1 MYAYKVS
8 LRSALALPVFVA
20 ALFIGIQTASAQVDT
35 GAILGTVADQ
45 SGAVVPGADV
55 TLVNEGTGLS
65 QKTTSISDGSYNFTP
80 LKIGSYTLTVE
91 KAGFQK
97 VVRRD
102 IALHVNEQVKLDV
115 TLIPGAVTQTIEV
128 TAAAPLLQ
136 TQTASVGQVV
146 GGQSVNDLPLNGR
159 NYTWLAQLVAGVT
172 RSADTLRGLQETG
185 GISANG
191 LPLVHNN
198 YILDG
203 IDNNNDTVDYL
214 NGASYATLPPP
225 DAIQE
230 FKVQTSNF
238 NAEFGRAGA
247 AVINATIKSGTN
259 HIHGD
264 VWEFVRN
271 DKFDAASFFEN
282 SPTHIQKG
290 EFRRNQFGG
299 AVGGPVAIPHVYNGK
314 DKTFF
319 FVDYE
324 GNRIRQA
331 YPRLATVPTNLERSS
346 GYTDL
351 QELIAGQS
359 GTRTDDLGRVFPLG
373 TVFDPATTRSVTQG
387 TVDPVTQLTA
397 TTTGLVRDPF
407 YSGSLVGMTNFTGAS
422 AIANL
427 NMLPVSR
434 LDANAIKML
443 NLYPTPSG
451 AGLFSN
457 YTSHGVFGT
466 TIDHVDARIDQNF
479 STKDQ
484 MFGRVS
490 FTPATYLGPNLFP
503 GYADGGTYPG
513 NYTEQNFN
521 GGLSET
527 HSFSPTLINE
537 LRVGYSR
544 LHDNEPQPYSTQLG
558 IPAQFGVQGIP
569 QVPGNGGFGT
579 YDIAGLTSLGSKDF
593 LPGVRGGDTWQV
605 TENLTKLYG
614 SHTFKGGFEYQNLR
628 HPWFA
633 PAWARGEFDFNGYTE
648 VPYNGGGNTG
658 IAQFLLSPTATTVP
672 NGFNNV
678 GGSDY
683 VYASNFAGPDDIR
696 DYYGVYFQDDWKVT
710 HKLTLNLGLR
720 YEFFGSIGENYGA
733 QANLIPNPPGSAEFL
748 ITSRRKATVLSPS
761 FLSTLAT
768 EGINLAYSS
777 QPGLVNT
784 PNHDFAPR
792 LGFAYQITP
801 KLVARGAYGWF
812 YGGFEDIGG
821 APDIGENY
829 PFLYDFSFF
838 APDQA
843 HPTTF
848 SNGAIATVESGLSGV
863 PLSPASVNAAGLALQ
878 GWQTNYKT
886 PVVYEYNLAFQ
897 YALTPNNSIQI
908 GYLGNS
914 SRHNLVSPGLNQPSI
929 ILPPGTPVDQAPYVP
944 FPAFGVGATYVAS
957 EGNEYY
963 NSLQA
968 TFTRRL
974 STGLSLLADYTY
986 AKCRGDYG
994 DLLGINQGHGF
1005 RAPYLAGYGVKGDYS
1020 LCGEDVTNI
1029 VHLSGV
1035 YKLPFGSGQHFAH
1048 GARGALNQVIGG
1060 WSVNWI
1066 LTLQGG
1072 FPFSIGCPETTTS
1085 DFGCYADLVPGVN
1098 KDAGPHNVNHWLNP
1112 AAFSNPPV
1120 ATAIGQTN
1128 FAPLGG
1134 AAEQAYG
1141 PGFHRLDFSL
1151 FKNFRTTENTH
1162 LEFRGEFFN
1171 LTNTPQF
1178 SQPSYTD
1185 FTNPATFGKITSLR
1199 DAGDDPREIQFALKF
1214 YW

>member
-8 LRSALALPVFVA
+8 FRSVLVLLLFVA
-20 ALFIGIQTASAQVDT
+20 ALLLGVQTASAQVDT
-35 GAILGTVADQ
+35 GSILGTVADQ
-45 SGAVVPGADV
+45 SGAVVPGAQV

-65 QKTTSISDGSYNFTP
+65 QKTTTASDGSYNFTP
-80 LKIGSYTLTVE
+80 LKIGSYSITVE
-91 KAGFQK
+91 RTGFEK
-97 VVRRD
+97 VVRRNV
-102 IALHVNEQVKLDV
+102 ALHVQEQIKLDV
-115 TLIPGAVTQTIEV
+115 TLIPGAVTETVEV

-136 TQTASVGQVV
+136 TQSASVGQVV
-146 GGQSVNDLPLNGR
+146 GSQLTNDLPLNGR
-159 NYTWLAQLVAGVT
+159 NYTFLAQTVAGVT
-172 RSADTLRGLQETG
+172 RSGDTSRGLQETG

-238 NAEFGRAGA
+238 SAEFGRAGA
-247 AVINATIKSGTN
+247 AVINATIKSGAN
-259 HIHGD
+259 QVHGD

-282 SPTHIQKG
+282 SPSHIEKG

-299 AVGGPVAIPHVYNGK
+299 AVGGPVIIPHLYNGK

-319 FVDYE
+319 FADYE

-331 YPRLATVPTNLERSS
+331 YPRIATVPTVDERSS

-351 QELIAGQS
+351 QEMISGQS
-359 GTRTDDLGRVFPLG
+359 GTRTDVLGRTFPLG
-373 TVFDPATTRSVTQG
+373 TVLDPATTRSVTQG
-387 TVDPVTQLTA
+387 MVDPVTKIVA
-397 TTTGLVRDPF
+397 PASGLVRDPF
-407 YSGSLVGMTNFTGAS
+407 YAGSLVGMTDFTGAT
-422 AIANL
+422 AIAGL
-427 NMLPVSR
+427 NMLPAGR
-434 LDANAIKML
+434 LDANAISIL
-443 NLYPTPSG
+443 NLYPTPSNS
-451 AGLFSN
+451 GLFNN

-466 TIDHVDARIDQNF
+466 TINHVDVRIDQIF

-537 LRVGYSR
+537 FRVGYSR
-544 LHDNEPQPYSTQLG
+544 LHDNEPQPFSDTLG
-558 IPAQFGVQGIP
+558 IPQQYGVQGIP
-569 QVPGNGGFGT
+569 EVPGNGGFGT
-579 YDIAGLTSLGSKDF
+579 YDIAGLTSLGSKSF
-593 LPGVRGGDTWQV
+593 LPGIRGSDTWQV

-614 SHTFKGGFEYQNLR
+614 AHTFKGGIEYQNLR

-633 PAWARGEFDFNGYTE
+633 PAWARGEFDFNGFTD

-658 IAQFLLSPTATTVP
+658 IAQFVLSPTATTVP

-683 VYASNFAGPDDIR
+683 VYASNFDGPDDIR
-696 DYYGVYFQDDWKVT
+696 DYYGAYFQDDWKVT

-733 QANLIPNPPGSAEFL
+733 QANLIPNPPGSAEYL
-748 ITSRRKATVLSPS
+748 ITTRRKTTPLSPS
-761 FLSTLAT
+761 FLSTLAAD
-768 EGINLAYSS
+768 GIQLGYSS

-792 LGFAYQITP
+792 IGFAYQFTP

-829 PFLYDFSFF
+829 PFLYDFTFF
-838 APDQA
+838 APDQS

-848 SNGAIATVESGLSGV
+848 SNGAIATVESGFADV
-863 PLSPASVNAAGLALQ
+863 PLSPGAVQASGLALQ

-886 PVVYEYNLAFQ
+886 PVVYEYNLTFQ
-897 YALTPNNSIQI
+897 YSLTLNDSIQI

-914 SRHNLVSPGLNQPSI
+914 SRHNLESPGLNQPRI
-929 ILPPGTPVDQAPYVP
+929 ILPPGTPVDQAAYVP
-944 FPAFGVGATYVAS
+944 FPDFGVGATYVAS
-957 EGNEYY
+957 EGNQYY
-963 NSLQA
+963 NSVQG
-968 TFTRRL
+968 TYQRRL
-974 STGLSLLADYTY
+974 STGLSLLANYTY
-986 AKCRGDYG
+986 SKCRSDYG
-994 DLLGINQGHGF
+994 DLLGINQFHGL
-1005 RAPYLAGYGVKGDYS
+1005 RAPYLAGFGVQGDYA

-1029 VHLSGV
+1029 VHLSGT
-1035 YKLPFGSGQHFAH
+1035 YQLPFGSGQHFAH

-1060 WSVNWI
+1060 WSMNWI

-1072 FPFSIGCPETTTS
+1072 FPGTIGCPVGTTS
-1085 DFGCYADLVPGVN
+1085 DFGCYALLVPGQN
-1098 KDAGPHNVNHWLNP
+1098 KDAGPHNVNQWLNP
-1112 AAFSNPPV
+1112 AAFAQPAA
-1120 ATAIGQTN
+1120 ATTIGQTD

-1134 AAEQAYG
+1134 SGTQFYA
-1141 PGFHRLDFSL
+1141 PGFHRLDLSL
-1151 FKNFRTTENTH
+1151 FKNFRTSERTH

-1178 SQPSYTD
+1178 GQPSYGD
-1185 FTNPATFGKITSLR
+1185 FTNKATFGQITSLR

>member
-1 MYAYKVS
+1 M
-8 LRSALALPVFVA
+8 A
-20 ALFIGIQTASAQVDT
+20 ALFIGVQTASAQVDT
-35 GAILGTVADQ
+35 GTIFGTVSDQ

-55 TLVNEGTGLS
+55 TLTNEGTSLS
-65 QKTTSISDGSYNFTP
+65 VKITTTSFGGYNFTP
-80 LKIGSYTLTVE
+80 LKIGNYTITVE
-91 KAGFQK
+91 KAGFEK
-97 VVRRD
+97 VVHPH
-102 IALHVNEQVKLDV
+102 IPLQVQEQVKIDI
-115 TLIPGAVTQTIEV
+115 TLVPGQVTQTIEV

-136 TQTASVGQVV
+136 TQSASVGQVV
-146 GGQSVNDLPLNGR
+146 GAAQVNDLPLNGR
-159 NYTWLAQLVAGVT
+159 NYTFLAQLVAGVT
-172 RSADTLRGLQETG
+172 RSGDTGRGLQETG

-238 NAEFGRAGA
+238 SAEFGRAGA

-259 HIHGD
+259 QIHGD
-264 VWEFVRN
+264 IWEFVRN
-271 DKFDAASFFEN
+271 DKLDAASFFEN
-282 SPTHIQKG
+282 SPTHIDKG

-299 AVGGPVAIPHVYNGK
+299 AVGGPVYIPHLYNGK

-331 YPRLATVPTNLERSS
+331 YPRLATVPTATESSS
-346 GYTDL
+346 GFTDL
-351 QELIAGQS
+351 QELITEQS
-359 GTRTDDLGRVFPLG
+359 GTRTDALNRTFPVG
-373 TVFDPATTRSVTQG
+373 AVFDPATTRSVTMG
-387 TVDPVTQLTA
+387 ALDPVTGIVSPA
-397 TTTGLVRDPF
+397 TGLVRDPF
-407 YSGSLVGMTNFTGAS
+407 YSGSLTGMTDFTGAS
-422 AIANL
+422 TIGNL
-427 NMLPVSR
+427 NMLPAGR
-434 LDANAIKML
+434 LDSSAMKIL
-443 NLYPTPSG
+443 GLYPTPSNG
-451 AGLFSN
+451 NLFNN

-466 TIDHVDARIDQNF
+466 TINHVDVRMDENF
-479 STKDQ
+479 SGKDQ
-484 MFGRVS
+484 LFGRVS
-490 FTPATYLGPNLFP
+490 VTPATYSGPNVFP

-513 NYTEQNFN
+513 NYTEKNFN

-527 HSFSPTLINE
+527 HSFSPSLVNE
-537 LRVGYSR
+537 FRIGYSR
-544 LHDNEPQPYSTQLG
+544 LYDNEPQPFSTQAG
-558 IPAQFGVQGIP
+558 IPNQFGVQGIP

-579 YDIAGLTSLGSKDF
+579 YDIAGLTSLGSKSF
-593 LPGVRGGDTWQV
+593 LPGIRGSDTWQV
-605 TENLTKLYG
+605 TDNLTKLYG
-614 SHTFKGGFEYQNLR
+614 AHTFKGGFEYQDLR

-633 PAWARGEFDFNGYTE
+633 PAWARGEFDFNGFTD

-658 IAQFLLSPTATTVP
+658 IAQFLLSPTPTTVP

-678 GGSDY
+678 GGADG
-683 VYASNFAGPDDIR
+683 VYASNFDGPDDIR
-696 DYYGVYFQDDWKVT
+696 DYYGAYFQDDWKIT
-710 HKLTLNLGLR
+710 SKLTLNLGLR

-733 QANLIPNPPGSAEFL
+733 QANFIPNPPGSAEYL
-748 ITSRRKATVLSPS
+748 INTIRKNTPLSPS

-768 EGINLAYSS
+768 EGISLGYSRL
-777 QPGLVNT
+777 PGLVNT

-801 KLVARGAYGWF
+801 KLVARGAYGFF

-848 SNGAIATVESGLSGV
+848 PNGGIATVESGFANI
-863 PLSPASVNAAGLALQ
+863 PLSPDQVNAGGLSLQ

-886 PVVYEYNLAFQ
+886 PTVYEYNLMFQ
-897 YALTPNNSIQI
+897 YAVTTNNSIQV
-908 GYLGNS
+908 GYLGNG

-929 ILPPGTPVDQAPYVP
+929 ILPPNVSKYQAPYIP
-944 FPAFGVGATYVAS
+944 FPDFGVGATYVAS
-957 EGNEYY
+957 EGNQYY
-963 NSLQA
+963 NSLQT
-968 TFTRRL
+968 TFQRRL
-974 STGLSLLADYTY
+974 STGLSLLANYTY
-986 AKCRGDYG
+986 SKCRGDYG
-994 DLLGINQGHGF
+994 DLLGVNQGHGF
-1005 RAPYLAGYGVKGDYS
+1005 RAPYLAGFGPKGDYA

-1048 GARGALNQVIGG
+1048 DARGAVNQVIGG

-1072 FPFSIGCPETTTS
+1072 FPFSIGCPQGTTS
-1085 DFGCYADLVPGVN
+1085 DFGCYADLVSGQN
-1098 KDAGPHNVNHWLNP
+1098 KYAGPHNVNQWLNA

-1120 ATAIGQTN
+1120 ATTIGQTDIS
-1128 FAPLGG
+1128 PLGG
-1134 AAEQAYG
+1134 AANQAYG
-1141 PGFHRLDFSL
+1141 PGFHRMDFSL
-1151 FKNFRTTENTH
+1151 FKNFQTTERTH
-1162 LEFRGEFFN
+1162 IEFRGEIFN

-1178 SQPSYTD
+1178 GQPAYTN
-1185 FTNPATFGKITSLR
+1185 FLNPSNFGQITSLR
-1199 DAGDDPREIQFALKF
+1199 DAGDDPRQIQFALKF